1 MAKAVPYNFV
11 LDYLPDSIII
21 KYMFGWHYVYRGKK
35 LMIVLSKTLKRPEWD
50 GIWIATEREHHESL
64 FKDVPE
70 LQPFFMDMVE
80 RESNWLLL
88 PAEAEDFETSAI
100 KICEMISHGDIRVGR
115 VTKKAPL
122 NRD

>member
-11 LDYLPDSIII
+11 LDYLPDSIVL
-21 KYMFGWHYVYRGKK
+21 KYMFGWHYVYWGKK
-35 LMIVLSKTLKRPEWD
+35 LMVVLSKTQKRPEWD

-64 FKDVPE
+64 FSDIPE
-70 LQPFFMDMVE
+70 LQPFFMDEVE

-88 PAEAEDFETSAI
+88 PADAEDFETSAI
-100 KICEMISHGDIRVGR
+100 KICEMVAHGDTRVGR
-115 VTKKAPL
+115 FTKKAPQ